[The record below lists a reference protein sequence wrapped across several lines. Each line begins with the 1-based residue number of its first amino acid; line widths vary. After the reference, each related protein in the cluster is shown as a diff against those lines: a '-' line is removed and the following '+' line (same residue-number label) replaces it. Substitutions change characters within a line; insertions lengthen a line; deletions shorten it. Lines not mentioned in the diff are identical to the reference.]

1 MSERIP
7 MEVVGV
13 RVELPTNTPILLL
26 RERDGNRYL
35 PIWIGTPEAT
45 AIALALEGIETAR
58 PLTHDL
64 MKTLLDALG
73 ADIER
78 VDVTSLDEGTFFA
91 ELVIESEGEELTI
104 SSRPSDAIALA
115 TRSGSPVF
123 ASPELLEE
131 AGVEIHDDSEEEEIE
146 RFREFLDHVTAEDFE
161 AGPHSH
167 S

>member
-1 MSERIP
+1 

-26 RERDGNRYL
+26 REREGTRYL

-64 MKTLLDALG
+64 MKTLLDVLG

-78 VDVTSLDEGTFFA
+78 VDVTSLDSGTFFA
-91 ELVIESEGEELTI
+91 DLVIESDGEELTI

-115 TRSGSPVF
+115 TRAGAPVF
-123 ASPELLEE
+123 ASRALLDE
-131 AGVEIHDDSEEEEIE
+131 AGIEIHDDTEEEEIE
-146 RFREFLDHVTAEDFE
+146 RFREFLDDVTPEDFE
-161 AGPHSH
+161 RDSAS
-167 S
+167 

>member
-1 MSERIP
+1 MSDRVA

-26 RERDGNRYL
+26 RERDGTRYL

-45 AIALALEGIETAR
+45 AIALALEGIETSR

-64 MKTLLDALG
+64 IKTLLDALG

-78 VDVTSLDEGTFFA
+78 VDVTSLDEGTFYA
-91 ELVIESEGEELTI
+91 ELVIEAEGEELTI

-115 TRSGSPVF
+115 TRSGAPVF
-123 ASPELLEE
+123 AARQLLDE
-131 AGVEIHDDSEEEEIE
+131 AGIEIHDDTEEEEIE
-146 RFREFLDHVTAEDFE
+146 RFREFLDDITPEDFDS
-161 AGPHSH
+161 GMPS
-167 S
+167 

>member
-1 MSERIP
+1 MDERVP

-45 AIALALEGIETAR
+45 AIALALEGVETAR

-64 MKTLLDALG
+64 MKTVLDSLG
-73 ADIER
+73 ADVER
-78 VDVTSLDEGTFFA
+78 VDVTALDDGTFFA
-91 ELVIESEGEELTI
+91 DLVLDSDGELLMI

-115 TRSGSPVF
+115 TRTGAPVF
-123 ASPELLEE
+123 ATRALLDE
-131 AGVEIHDDSEEEEIE
+131 AGVEIHDDTEEAEIE
-146 RFREFLDHVTAEDFE
+146 RFREFLDDVTPDDFE
-161 AGPHSH
+161 SAENS
-167 S
+167 

>member
-1 MSERIP
+1 MSDRVA

-26 RERDGNRYL
+26 REREGTRYL

-64 MKTLLDALG
+64 MKSLLDALG

-91 ELVIESEGEELTI
+91 DLVIESDGEEFTI

-115 TRSGSPVF
+115 TRSGAPVF
-123 ASPELLEE
+123 ASRALLDE
-131 AGVEIHDDSEEEEIE
+131 AGIEIHDDNEEAEIE
-146 RFREFLDHVTAEDFE
+146 RFREFLDDITPEDFE
-161 AGPHSH
+161 HDATS
-167 S
+167 

>member
-1 MSERIP
+1 MSDRVA

-26 RERDGNRYL
+26 REREGTRYL

-64 MKTLLDALG
+64 MKSLLDALG

-91 ELVIESEGEELTI
+91 DLVIESDGEEFTI

-115 TRSGSPVF
+115 TRSGAPVF
-123 ASPELLEE
+123 ASRALLDE
-131 AGVEIHDDSEEEEIE
+131 AGIEIHDDNEEAEIE
-146 RFREFLDHVTAEDFE
+146 RFREFLDEVQPEDFE
-161 AGPHSH
+161 GENTS
-167 S
+167 

>member
-1 MSERIP
+1 MSDRVA

-26 RERDGNRYL
+26 RERDGTRYL

-45 AIALALEGIETAR
+45 AIALALEGIETSR

-64 MKTLLDALG
+64 IKTLLDALG

-78 VDVTSLDEGTFFA
+78 VDVTSLDEGTFYA
-91 ELVIESEGEELTI
+91 ELVIEAEGEELTI

-115 TRSGSPVF
+115 TRSGAPVF
-123 ASPELLEE
+123 AARELLDE
-131 AGVEIHDDSEEEEIE
+131 AGIEIHDDNEEEEIE
-146 RFREFLDHVTAEDFE
+146 RLREFLDDITPEDFE
-161 AGPHSH
+161 SGMPS
-167 S
+167 

>member
-1 MSERIP
+1 

-26 RERDGNRYL
+26 RERDGTRYL

-45 AIALALEGIETAR
+45 AIALALEGIETSR

-64 MKTLLDALG
+64 IKTLLDALG

-78 VDVTSLDEGTFFA
+78 VDVTSLDEGTFYA
-91 ELVIESEGEELTI
+91 ELVIEAEGEELTI

-115 TRSGSPVF
+115 TRSGAPVF
-123 ASPELLEE
+123 AARQLLDE
-131 AGVEIHDDSEEEEIE
+131 AGIEIHDDTEEEEIE
-146 RFREFLDHVTAEDFE
+146 RFREFLDDITPEDFDS
-161 AGPHSH
+161 GMPS
-167 S
+167 

>member
-1 MSERIP
+1 MSDSVA

-26 RERDGNRYL
+26 KERDGTRYL

-73 ADIER
+73 AEIER
-78 VDVTSLDEGTFFA
+78 VDVTSLDEGTFYA
-91 ELVIESEGEELTI
+91 DLVIESEGEELTI
-104 SSRPSDAIALA
+104 SARPSDAIALA
-115 TRSGSPVF
+115 TRSGAPVF
-123 ASPELLEE
+123 ASKALLDE
-131 AGVEIHDDSEEEEIE
+131 AGIEIHDDNAEAEIE
-146 RFREFLDHVTAEDFE
+146 RFREFLDDVTPEDFE
-161 AGPHSH
+161 HDST

>member
-1 MSERIP
+1 MSDRVA

-26 RERDGNRYL
+26 RERDGTRYL

-91 ELVIESEGEELTI
+91 DLVIESEGEELTI
-104 SSRPSDAIALA
+104 SARPSDAIALA
-115 TRSGSPVF
+115 TRSGAPVF
-123 ASPELLEE
+123 ASRELLDE
-131 AGVEIHDDSEEEEIE
+131 AGIEIHDDTEEEEIE
-146 RFREFLDHVTAEDFE
+146 RFREFLDDVTPDDFE
-161 AGPHSH
+161 HDST

>member
-1 MSERIP
+1 MNDRVA

-26 RERDGNRYL
+26 RERDGTRYL

-45 AIALALEGIETAR
+45 AIALALEGIETSR

-78 VDVTSLDEGTFFA
+78 VDVTSLDEGTFYA
-91 ELVIESEGEELTI
+91 ELVIEAEGEELTI

-115 TRSGSPVF
+115 TRAGAPVF
-123 ASPELLEE
+123 AARDLLDE
-131 AGVEIHDDSEEEEIE
+131 AGIEIHDDTEEEEIE
-146 RFREFLDHVTAEDFE
+146 RFREFLDDITPEDFE
-161 AGPHSH
+161 HGTPS
-167 S
+167 

>member
-1 MSERIP
+1 

-26 RERDGNRYL
+26 RERDGTRYL

-64 MKTLLDALG
+64 MKTLLDVLG

-78 VDVTSLDEGTFFA
+78 VDVTSLDRGTFFA
-91 ELVIESEGEELTI
+91 DLVIESDGEEVTI

-115 TRSGSPVF
+115 TRAGAPVF
-123 ASPELLEE
+123 ASRELLDE
-131 AGVEIHDDSEEEEIE
+131 AGIEIHDDTEEAEIE
-146 RFREFLDHVTAEDFE
+146 RFREFLDDVTPEDFE
-161 AGPHSH
+161 RDSAS
-167 S
+167 

>member
-1 MSERIP
+1 

-26 RERDGNRYL
+26 REREGTRYL

-64 MKTLLDALG
+64 MKTLLDVLG

-78 VDVTSLDEGTFFA
+78 VDVTSLDQGTFFA
-91 ELVIESEGEELTI
+91 DLVIESDGEELTI

-115 TRSGSPVF
+115 TRAGAPVF
-123 ASPELLEE
+123 ASRALLDE
-131 AGVEIHDDSEEEEIE
+131 AGIEIHDDTEEEEIE
-146 RFREFLDHVTAEDFE
+146 RFREFLDDVTPEDFE
-161 AGPHSH
+161 HDSAS
-167 S
+167 

>member
-1 MSERIP
+1 MSDHVP

-26 RERDGNRYL
+26 REREGTRYL

-64 MKTLLDALG
+64 MMTLLDALG

-91 ELVIESEGEELTI
+91 DLIIESEGEQLTI

-115 TRSGSPVF
+115 TRAGSPIF
-123 ASPELLEE
+123 ASRELLDE
-131 AGVEIHDDSEEEEIE
+131 AGIEIHDDTEEEEIE
-146 RFREFLDHVTAEDFE
+146 RFREFLDDVTPEDFE
-161 AGPHSH
+161 SD
-167 S
+167 STS

>member
-1 MSERIP
+1 MSDRVA

-26 RERDGNRYL
+26 RERDGTRYL

-45 AIALALEGIETAR
+45 AIALALEGIETSR

-64 MKTLLDALG
+64 IKTLLDALG

-78 VDVTSLDEGTFFA
+78 VDVTSLDEGTFYA
-91 ELVIESEGEELTI
+91 ELVIEAEGEELTI

-115 TRSGSPVF
+115 TRSGAPVF
-123 ASPELLEE
+123 AARELLDE
-131 AGVEIHDDSEEEEIE
+131 AGIEIHDDNEEEEIE
-146 RFREFLDHVTAEDFE
+146 RFREFLDDITPEDFE
-161 AGPHSH
+161 SGMPS
-167 S
+167 

>member
-1 MSERIP
+1 MSERVP

-91 ELVIESEGEELTI
+91 ELVIESDGEELTI

-131 AGVEIHDDSEEEEIE
+131 AGVEIHDEPEEEEIE

>member
-1 MSERIP
+1 

-26 RERDGNRYL
+26 RERDGTRYL

-64 MKTLLDALG
+64 MKTLLDVLG

-78 VDVTSLDEGTFFA
+78 VDVTSLDNGTFFA
-91 ELVIESEGEELTI
+91 DLVIESDGEELTI

-115 TRSGSPVF
+115 TRAGAPVF
-123 ASPELLEE
+123 ASRALLDE
-131 AGVEIHDDSEEEEIE
+131 AGIEIHDDTEEEEIE
-146 RFREFLDHVTAEDFE
+146 RFREFLDDVTPEDFE
-161 AGPHSH
+161 RDSAS
-167 S
+167 

>member
-1 MSERIP
+1 

-45 AIALALEGIETAR
+45 AIALALEGVETAR

-64 MKTLLDALG
+64 MKTMLDTLG

-91 ELVIESEGEELTI
+91 DLVIESEGELLTI

-115 TRSGSPVF
+115 TRTGAPVF
-123 ASPELLEE
+123 ASRALLDE
-131 AGVEIHDDSEEEEIE
+131 AGVEIHDDSEEAEIE
-146 RFREFLDHVTAEDFE
+146 RFREFLDDVTPEDFE
-161 AGPHSH
+161 SAENS
-167 S
+167 

>member
-1 MSERIP
+1 

-26 RERDGNRYL
+26 RERDGARYL

-45 AIALALEGIETAR
+45 AIALALEGIETSR

-64 MKTLLDALG
+64 MKSLLDALG

-91 ELVIESEGEELTI
+91 ELVIEAEGEELTI

-115 TRSGSPVF
+115 TRSGAPVF
-123 ASPELLEE
+123 ASRQLLDE
-131 AGVEIHDDSEEEEIE
+131 AGIEIHDDTEEAEIE
-146 RFREFLDHVTAEDFE
+146 RFREFLDDVTPEDFE
-161 AGPHSH
+161 HDST